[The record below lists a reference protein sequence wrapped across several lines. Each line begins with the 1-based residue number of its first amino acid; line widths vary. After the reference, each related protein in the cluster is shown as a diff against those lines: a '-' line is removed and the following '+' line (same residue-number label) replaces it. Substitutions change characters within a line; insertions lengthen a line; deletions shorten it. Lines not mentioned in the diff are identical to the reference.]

1 MSEEISRAEES
12 KLSRVEESKR
22 KREYWRSHIERW
34 QESGSSQTEY
44 CREHG
49 LKDHQ
54 FTYWKK
60 RIVQT
65 EAEGKLV
72 SLKLSSFTNKQ
83 PPQPG
88 CPLRVVVSNGL
99 KVEVEAGFDP
109 DLLGQL
115 IIVLR
120 GVDDPFRL

>member
-1 MSEEISRAEES
+1 MSEEISRSEES
-12 KLSRVEESKR
+12 KLSRTEESKG
-22 KREYWRSHIERW
+22 KREYWSSHIERW

-44 CREHG
+44 CKEHG

-65 EAEGKLV
+65 ETEGKFV
-72 SLKLSSFTNKQ
+72 SLNLSSFTNQQ

-88 CPLRVVVSNGL
+88 CPLRVVVSSGL

-120 GVDDPFRL
+120 GV

>member
-1 MSEEISRAEES
+1 MSEGIPRAEEN
-12 KLSRVEESKR
+12 KR

-44 CREHG
+44 CKEHG

-60 RIVQT
+60 QIIRTGAAT
-65 EAEGKLV
+65 EFV
-72 SLKLSSFTNKQ
+72 SVNLSSFTNKHL
-83 PPQPG
+83 PQPG
-88 CPLRVVVSNGL
+88 NLLRVVVSNGL

-109 DLLGQL
+109 HLLGQL
-115 IIVLR
+115 IVALR
-120 GVDDPFRL
+120 TV

>member
-1 MSEEISRAEES
+1 MSDQPSRAEQLEQKRAYWKRQIES
-12 KLSRVEESKR
+12 
-22 KREYWRSHIERW
+22 WRS
-34 QESGSSQTEY
+34 SGMTQVAF
-44 CREHG
+44 CREHE
-49 LKDHQ
+49 LKVHQ

-65 EAEGKLV
+65 EAEGKFV
-72 SLKLSSFTNKQ
+72 SLNLSSFTNKQ